1 MAHKRQQMSYTNQS
15 PTTMPQSFNGMTA
28 SHYSNNYPG
37 GARPNFQQQY
47 QPIHNIN
54 SASSGFG
61 SNMMIR
67 GTSIR
72 QVAPTYSA
80 LSQTVT
86 TNQYG
91 YNNNGVPVMSMI
103 PSTSIGN
110 QQFISHQSNAIYGNS
125 NTSYGASSLATNQYQ
140 QDVAS
145 MRSTSGGNVT
155 YQHSP
160 IPGNPTPPL
169 TPATGM
175 PPYISPN
182 PDIKPNFNEIKSPI
196 NIQSKQIFKIYVNYV
211 LCKSI
216 FNPNLK
222 LYK

>member
-1 MAHKRQQMSYTNQS
+1 MAHKRQQISYTNQS
-15 PTTMPQSFNGMTA
+15 PTTIPQSFNGMTA

-37 GARPNFQQQY
+37 STRPNFQQQY

-72 QVAPTYSA
+72 QVAYNA
-80 LSQTVT
+80 VSQAVT

-91 YNNNGVPVMSMI
+91 YNNNGIPVMSMI
-103 PSTSIGN
+103 PSTSVGN
-110 QQFISHQSNAIYGNS
+110 QQFHQPNVLYGNG
-125 NTSYGASSLATNQYQ
+125 NTSYGTSAVVTNQYQ

-182 PDIKPNFNEIKSPI
+182 PDIKPNFNEMKSPI
-196 NIQSKQIFKIYVNYV
+196 NIQSKQILRIYA
-211 LCKSI
+211 ST
-216 FNPNLK
+216 
-222 LYK
+222 

>member
-1 MAHKRQQMSYTNQS
+1 MSYTNQN
-15 PTTMPQSFNGMTA
+15 PAIMPQSFNMTA
-28 SHYSNNYPG
+28 SQYSNNYPG
-37 GARPNFQQQY
+37 GARSNFQQQY

-67 GTSIR
+67 GTNIR
-72 QVAPTYSA
+72 QVASAYSTV
-80 LSQTVT
+80 SQAGT

-91 YNNNGVPVMSMI
+91 YSNNGVPVMSMI
-103 PSTSIGN
+103 SSTSVGN
-110 QQFISHQSNAIYGNS
+110 QQFISHQPNAVYGNS
-125 NTSYGASSLATNQYQ
+125 NMSYGASAVTTNQYQ

-145 MRSTSGGNVT
+145 IRSTSGGNVT

-196 NIQSKQIFKIYVNYV
+196 NIQSKQILRIY
-211 LCKSI
+211 L
-216 FNPNLK
+216 FT
-222 LYK
+222 